1 MDYLFTA
8 RPTAV
13 NLGNATRR
21 LSKVLEQ
28 QDLAAEELAK
38 KFVAEGKLIA
48 DEDVGRNKEM
58 AKWGA
63 EWLVQQVG
71 DQIPEGGLNVM
82 TVCNTGSLATSGK
95 SLIVAA
101 EETYSSGVS
110 GYGTA
115 LGLITHL
122 HETGKLRRAFYT
134 QSTPY
139 HQVSHKRRV
148 PRRDRCR

>member
-101 EETYSSGVS
+101 EENFIWCFRIRNRSGAYNPSARDWQAEEGLLYAIHAVSSGIPQTEGS
-110 GYGTA
+110 T
-115 LGLITHL
+115 
-122 HETGKLRRAFYT
+122 LR
-134 QSTPY
+134 
-139 HQVSHKRRV
+139 
-148 PRRDRCR
+148 